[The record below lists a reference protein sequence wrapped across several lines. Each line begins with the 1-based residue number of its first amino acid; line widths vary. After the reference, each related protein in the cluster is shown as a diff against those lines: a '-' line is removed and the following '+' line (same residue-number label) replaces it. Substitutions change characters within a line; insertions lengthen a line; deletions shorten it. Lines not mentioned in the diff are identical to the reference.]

1 MAIFAVIRGLGVSEL
16 IVADTKEI
24 AEEVMKTTC
33 IERTDEYPI
42 ERNWVWDG
50 TTFIAPPKPIVEE
63 PNA

>member
-1 MAIFAVIRGLGVSEL
+1 MAIFAVTNGRSVSNM
-16 IVADTKEI
+16 IIADTKEI
-24 AEEVMKTTC
+24 AEEVTKVIC